1 MNNAATEPVIFGEN
15 HLRIEDVLAVAQGR
29 ATVRLQAD
37 SAFRERIARGAQFL
51 DTLLDREGVIY
62 GVTTGYGDSCVV
74 AVPLHQVEALP
85 QHLFTFHGCGL
96 GKLLDAEATR
106 AVLAARL
113 RSLTHGMSGVRIELL
128 DRMQAFLEQD
138 ILPLIPEEGSVGA
151 SGDLTPLSYVAA
163 ALAGEREV
171 MFRGECRSAAEV
183 HRQLGWTPL
192 TLRPKEALA
201 LMNGTAVMTGLACLA
216 YARADYLLKL
226 ATRITA
232 LNVVAL
238 EGNPEHFDERLFAAK
253 PHPGQ
258 TQVAAWI
265 RQDLA
270 IEAPAA
276 PKAAGSVA
284 SDGAARRETARPR
297 SLQAV
302 NEQAEPALNAAEPSA
317 VASSGLG
324 LHRLQ
329 DRYSIRC
336 APHVLSVLAD
346 SLGLLRQFIETELN
360 SANDNPIIDADNERV
375 LHGGHFYGGHIAF
388 AMDSLKNL
396 VANVADLLDR
406 QLALLVDTRYNH
418 GLPSN
423 LSGAPAATAMINH
436 GFKAVQIGTSAWTA
450 EALKNSMPA
459 SVFSRSTECHNQ
471 DKVSMGTIAAR
482 DALRSL
488 ELTEQ
493 VAAATLIAANQG
505 VWLRQR
511 SEGARPLPTP
521 LHAMHIELGENFPPV
536 IEDRALEGELRLCLE
551 RIRAQHWGLYA

>member
-1 MNNAATEPVIFGEN
+1 MTTYQPEPVIFGERA
-15 HLRIEDVLAVAQGR
+15 LTIENIVALSQRQAR
-29 ATVRLQAD
+29 AQLQDDA
-37 SAFRERIARGAQFL
+37 AYREKIAKGARFL
-51 DTLLDREGVIY
+51 DTLLDKEGVIY

-96 GKLLDAEATR
+96 GKLLDAPSTR

-113 RSLTHGMSGVRIELL
+113 QSLCHGVSGVRVELL
-128 DRMQAFLEQD
+128 ERIQAFID
-138 ILPLIPEEGSVGA
+138 HDVLPLIPEEGSVGA

-163 ALAGEREV
+163 TLSGEREV
-171 MFRGECRSAAEV
+171 LYKGERRSAADV
-183 HRQLGWTPL
+183 HRELGWTPL

-201 LMNGTAVMTGLACLA
+201 LMNGTAVMTALACLA

-232 LNVVAL
+232 LNVIAL

-270 IEAPAA
+270 VEAPL
-276 PKAAGSVA
+276 P
-284 SDGAARRETARPR
+284 P
-297 SLQAV
+297 
-302 NEQAEPALNAAEPSA
+302 
-317 VASSGLG
+317 

-336 APHVLSVLAD
+336 APHVLGVLAD

-360 SANDNPIIDADNERV
+360 SANDNPLFDAETERT

-396 VANVADLLDR
+396 VGNVADLLDR

-423 LSGAPAATAMINH
+423 LSGAPVETAMINH
-436 GFKAVQIGTSAWTA
+436 GFKAVQIGASAWTA
-450 EALKNSMPA
+450 EALKNTMPA

-493 VAAATLIAANQG
+493 VAAATLLAANQG
-505 VWLRQR
+505 VWLRER
-511 SEGARPLPTP
+511 AGKRDIPAPLA
-521 LHAMHIELGENFPPV
+521 AMREQLANDFPPV

-551 RIRAQHWGLYA
+551 RIRAQHWRLYA